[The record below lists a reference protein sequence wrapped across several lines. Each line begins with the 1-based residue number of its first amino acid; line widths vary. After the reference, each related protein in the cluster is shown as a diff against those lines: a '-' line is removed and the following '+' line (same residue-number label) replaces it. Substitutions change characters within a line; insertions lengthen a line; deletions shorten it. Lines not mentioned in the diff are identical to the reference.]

1 MSFTPTLFLS
11 NIKAKDG
18 LARPNRFKMIL
29 PIPRYIDGNIDSNV
43 LEQLLNLPNTLV
55 TDVTD
60 WISRATTYE
69 RTGKSWPSGDP
80 RRGSNPNIT
89 RYLSLQCESA
99 ELPGKT
105 LQTADVKIYGPSFKV
120 PYQKQYNDISLGFI
134 CTNDFYERK
143 LFDSWISSIMNPI
156 TNNLR
161 FSHDEETR
169 YMSNIQILQYDDFI
183 KQVYAVKLIDAF
195 PIGVAAMPLAWG
207 DDGYHRLTVQFAYQ
221 KYEPIYEGYTD
232 LGEAAAS
239 YFGAKSTK
247 LFENFFRF

>member
-29 PIPRYIDGNIDSNV
+29 PIPEYINKLIDTNT

-60 WISRATTYE
+60 LINRPVNENPLNRSSRT
-69 RTGKSWPSGDP
+69 S
-80 RRGSNPNIT
+80 IT
-89 RYLSLQCESA
+89 RYLSLQCDSA

-120 PYQKQYNDISLGFI
+120 PYQKQFGDINLGFI

-143 LFDSWISSIMNPI
+143 LFDTWINSIMNPV

-161 FSHDEETR
+161 FPKDNETR
-169 YMSNIQILQYDDFI
+169 YMTNIQILQYDDFI
-183 KQVYAVKLIDAF
+183 KQIYAVKLIDAY
-195 PIGVAAMPLAWG
+195 PIGVASQPLSWS
-207 DDGYHRLTVQFAYQ
+207 DDGFHRLTVQFAYQ
-221 KYEPIYEGYTD
+221 TYEPIYEGYTD

-247 LFENFFRF
+247 LFDQFFRF

>member
-11 NIKAKDG
+11 NIRAKDG

-29 PIPRYIDGNIDSNV
+29 PIPRYIDNFISTST

-55 TDVTD
+55 SDVTD
-60 WISRATTYE
+60 LLSRPISEGPLNNSSKT
-69 RTGKSWPSGDP
+69 S
-80 RRGSNPNIT
+80 IT
-89 RYLSLQCESA
+89 RYLSLQCDTA

-105 LQTADVKIYGPSFKV
+105 LQTADVKIYGPTFKI
-120 PYQKQYNDISLGFI
+120 PYQKQYNDISLSFI

-143 LFDSWISSIMNPI
+143 LFDTWINAIMPSD

-161 FSHDEETR
+161 FAKDESTR
-169 YMSNIQILQYDDFI
+169 YMTDIQILQYDDFI
-183 KQVYAVKLIDAF
+183 KQIYSVKLIDAF
-195 PIGVAAMPLAWG
+195 PIGLAAQPLAWS
-207 DDGYHRLTVQFAYQ
+207 DDGYHRLTIQFTYQ
-221 KYEPIYEGYTD
+221 KFQPIFEGYYD

-247 LFENFFRF
+247 LFDQFFRF

>member
-29 PIPRYIDGNIDSNV
+29 PIPEYINKLIDTNT

-60 WISRATTYE
+60 LINRPVNENPLNRSSRT
-69 RTGKSWPSGDP
+69 S
-80 RRGSNPNIT
+80 IT
-89 RYLSLQCESA
+89 RYLSLQCDSA

-105 LQTADVKIYGPSFKV
+105 LQTADVKIYGPTFKV
-120 PYQKQYNDISLGFI
+120 PYQKQFGDINLGFI

-143 LFDSWISSIMNPI
+143 LFDTWINSIMNPV

-161 FSHDEETR
+161 FPKDDETR
-169 YMSNIQILQYDDFI
+169 YMTNIQILQYDDFI
-183 KQVYAVKLIDAF
+183 KQIYAVKLIDAY
-195 PIGVAAMPLAWG
+195 PIGVASQPLAWS
-207 DDGYHRLTVQFAYQ
+207 DDGFHRLTVQFAYQ
-221 KYEPIYEGYTD
+221 TYQPVYEGYYD

-247 LFENFFRF
+247 LFDQFFRF

>member
-11 NIKAKDG
+11 NIRAKDG

-29 PIPRYIDGNIDSNV
+29 PIPRYIDNFISTST

-55 TDVTD
+55 SDVTD
-60 WISRATTYE
+60 LLNRPISE
-69 RTGKSWPSGDP
+69 GPLNKSSKT
-80 RRGSNPNIT
+80 SIT
-89 RYLSLQCESA
+89 RYLSLQCDTA

-105 LQTADVKIYGPSFKV
+105 LQTTDVKIYGPTYKI
-120 PYQKQYNDISLGFI
+120 PYQKQYNDISLSFI

-143 LFDSWISSIMNPI
+143 LFDTWINAIMPSD

-161 FSHDEETR
+161 FAKDESTR
-169 YMSNIQILQYDDFI
+169 YMTDIQILQYDDFI
-183 KQVYAVKLIDAF
+183 KQIYSVKLIDAF
-195 PIGVAAMPLAWG
+195 PIGLAAQPLAWS
-207 DDGYHRLTVQFAYQ
+207 DDGYHRLTIQFTYQ
-221 KYEPIYEGYTD
+221 KFQPIFEGYYD

-247 LFENFFRF
+247 LFDQFFRF

>member
-11 NIKAKDG
+11 NIRAKDG

-29 PIPRYIDGNIDSNV
+29 PIPRYINNFISTNT

-55 TDVTD
+55 SDVTD
-60 WISRATTYE
+60 ILSRPF
-69 RTGKSWPSGDP
+69 SQ
-80 RRGSNPNIT
+80 NPLDRSSKTSIT
-89 RYLSLQCESA
+89 RYLSLQCDTA

-105 LQTADVKIYGPSFKV
+105 LQTTDVKIYGPTFKI
-120 PYQKQYNDISLGFI
+120 PYQKQYNDISLSFI

-143 LFDSWISSIMNPI
+143 LFDAWINAIMPSD

-161 FSHDEETR
+161 FAKDESTR
-169 YMSNIQILQYDDFI
+169 YMTDIQILQYDDFI
-183 KQVYAVKLIDAF
+183 KQIYSVKLIDAF
-195 PIGVAAMPLAWG
+195 PIGLAAQPLTWS
-207 DDGYHRLTVQFAYQ
+207 DDGYHRLTIQFAYQ
-221 KYEPIYEGYTD
+221 KFEPIFEGYYD

-247 LFENFFRF
+247 LFDQFFRF

>member
-11 NIKAKDG
+11 NLRSKDG
-18 LARPNRFKMIL
+18 PARANRFKVIL
-29 PIPRYIDGNIDSNV
+29 PIPRYIGNFVSTGV

-55 TDVTD
+55 TDITD
-60 WISRATTYE
+60 WVSKTTSYE
-69 RTGKSWPSGDP
+69 TTGEPFRRT
-80 RRGSNPNIT
+80 SNPSIT
-89 RYLSLQCESA
+89 RYLSLQCDTA

-105 LQTADVKIYGPSFKV
+105 LQTADIKIYGPTFKI
-120 PYQKQYNDISLGFI
+120 PYQKQYNDISLSFI

-143 LFDSWISSIMNPI
+143 LFDLWIDAIMPSD

-161 FSHDEETR
+161 FPKDESTR
-169 YMSNIQILQYDDFI
+169 YMTDIQILQYDEFI
-183 KQVYAVKLIDAF
+183 KQIYSVKLRDAF
-195 PIGVAAMPLAWG
+195 PIGLAAQPLSWG

-221 KYEPIYEGYTD
+221 KYEPIYEGFYD

-247 LFENFFRF
+247 LFENFFKF

>member
-29 PIPRYIDGNIDSNV
+29 PIPEYINKLIDTNT

-60 WISRATTYE
+60 LINRPVNENPLNRSSRT
-69 RTGKSWPSGDP
+69 S
-80 RRGSNPNIT
+80 IT
-89 RYLSLQCESA
+89 RYLSLQCDSA

-105 LQTADVKIYGPSFKV
+105 LQTADVKIYGPTFKV
-120 PYQKQYNDISLGFI
+120 PYQKQFGDINLGFI

-143 LFDSWISSIMNPI
+143 LFDTWINSIMNPV

-161 FSHDEETR
+161 FPKDDETR
-169 YMSNIQILQYDDFI
+169 YMTNIQILQYDDFI
-183 KQVYAVKLIDAF
+183 KQIYAVKLIDAY
-195 PIGVAAMPLAWG
+195 PIGVASQPLAWS
-207 DDGYHRLTVQFAYQ
+207 DDGFHRLTVQFAYQ
-221 KYEPIYEGYTD
+221 TYQPVYEGYVD

-247 LFENFFRF
+247 LFDQFFRF

>member
-11 NIKAKDG
+11 NIRAKDG

-29 PIPRYIDGNIDSNV
+29 PIPRYIDNFISTST

-55 TDVTD
+55 SDVTD
-60 WISRATTYE
+60 LLSRPISEGPLNNSSKT
-69 RTGKSWPSGDP
+69 S
-80 RRGSNPNIT
+80 IT
-89 RYLSLQCESA
+89 RYLSLQCDTA

-105 LQTADVKIYGPSFKV
+105 LQTADVKIYGPTFKI
-120 PYQKQYNDISLGFI
+120 PYQKQYNDISLSFI

-143 LFDSWISSIMNPI
+143 LFDAWINAIMPSD

-161 FSHDEETR
+161 FAKDEGTR
-169 YMSNIQILQYDDFI
+169 YMTDIQILQYDDFI
-183 KQVYAVKLIDAF
+183 KQIYSVKLIDAF
-195 PIGVAAMPLAWG
+195 PIGLAAQPLTWS
-207 DDGYHRLTVQFAYQ
+207 DDGYHRLTIQFTYQ
-221 KYEPIYEGYTD
+221 KFEPIFEGYYD

-247 LFENFFRF
+247 LFDQFFRF

>member
-11 NIKAKDG
+11 NLRSKDG
-18 LARPNRFKMIL
+18 PARANRFKVVL
-29 PIPRYIDGNIDSNV
+29 PIPRYIGNFVSTGV

-55 TDVTD
+55 TDITD
-60 WISRATTYE
+60 WVSSRTSYETTGE
-69 RTGKSWPSGDP
+69 PFRRT
-80 RRGSNPNIT
+80 SNPSMT
-89 RYLSLQCESA
+89 RYLSLQCDTA

-105 LQTADVKIYGPSFKV
+105 LQTADVKVYGPTFKV
-120 PYQKQYNDISLGFI
+120 PYQKQYNDISLSFI

-143 LFDSWISSIMNPI
+143 LFDAWIDAIMPSD

-161 FSHDEETR
+161 YPKDESTR
-169 YMSNIQILQYDDFI
+169 YMTDIQILQYDEFI
-183 KQVYAVKLIDAF
+183 KQIYSVKLIDAF
-195 PIGVAAMPLAWG
+195 PIGLAAQPLAWS

-221 KYEPIYEGYTD
+221 TYNPIYDSYYD

-247 LFENFFRF
+247 LFENFFKF

>member
-29 PIPRYIDGNIDSNV
+29 PIPEYINKLIDTNT

-60 WISRATTYE
+60 LINRPLNENPLNRSSRT
-69 RTGKSWPSGDP
+69 S
-80 RRGSNPNIT
+80 IT
-89 RYLSLQCESA
+89 RYLSLQCDSA

-105 LQTADVKIYGPSFKV
+105 LQTADVKIYGPTFKV
-120 PYQKQYNDISLGFI
+120 PYQKQFSDINLGFI

-143 LFDSWISSIMNPI
+143 LFDTWINSIMNPV

-161 FSHDEETR
+161 FPKDDETR
-169 YMSNIQILQYDDFI
+169 YMTNIQILQYDDFI
-183 KQVYAVKLIDAF
+183 KQIYAVKLIDAY
-195 PIGVAAMPLAWG
+195 PIGVASQPLAWS
-207 DDGYHRLTVQFAYQ
+207 DDGFHRLTVQFAYQ
-221 KYEPIYEGYTD
+221 TYQPVYEGYVD

-247 LFENFFRF
+247 LFDQFFRF

>member
-1 MSFTPTLFLS
+1 MSFSPALFLA
-11 NIKAKDG
+11 NIRAKDG

-29 PIPRYIDGNIDSNV
+29 PIPGYINNFVDTNI
-43 LEQLLNLPNTLV
+43 LESLLNAPNTLV

-60 WISRATTYE
+60 ILNRNFDDNPLN
-69 RTGKSWPSGDP
+69 RTSKSSV
-80 RRGSNPNIT
+80 T
-89 RYLSLQCESA
+89 RYLSLQCDSA

-105 LQTADVKIYGPSFKV
+105 LQTADVKIYGPGFKI
-120 PYQKQYNDISLGFI
+120 PYQKQFNDINLSFI

-143 LFDSWISSIMNPI
+143 LFDVWIDGIMPAT

-161 FSHDEETR
+161 FSKDESTR
-169 YMSNIQILQYDDFI
+169 YMTNIQILQYDDFI
-183 KQVYAVKLIDAF
+183 KQIYSVKLIDAY
-195 PIGVAAMPLAWG
+195 PIGVASQPLAWS

-221 KYEPIYEGYTD
+221 KYEPIYDGYYD

-247 LFENFFRF
+247 LFDQFFRF